1 MNQELLDLTSLYQLS
16 LNSFHSNCSE
26 RLLPELYTKF
36 IKDSPY
42 SKHLPNFHDFISSLF
57 NTLKSE
63 RKVSQ
68 KKFLFLIQR
77 KLSDDFIF
85 FKGKDLSPSILSVD
99 SDNAFSARKMASTII
114 FQNFGIEIEVRDFIP
129 FGITGETN
137 IYHVFIEF
145 KNSDHINEYDFSLQI
160 ENFCFKSQREVEDLV
175 PSMVLSKRVKDDELT
190 SSNKQSRKNSVESIS
205 ESTDLS
211 NQSETRSRASS
222 RLEVRMET
230 DLELGQKRAKI
241 IQDKFETR
249 INQIASRFDWS
260 Q

>member
-16 LNSFHSNCSE
+16 LNSFHRNCSE
-26 RLLPELYTKF
+26 RLLPELYTNFTKN
-36 IKDSPY
+36 SPY
-42 SKHLPNFHDFISSLF
+42 SKHLSNFHDFILSLF

-63 RKVSQ
+63 RKVSSR
-68 KKFLFLIQR
+68 KFIFLVQR

-85 FKGKDLSPSILSVD
+85 FKGKDSSPSVLSVD
-99 SDNAFSARKMASTII
+99 SDNAFNARKMASIVI
-114 FQNFGIEIEVRDFIP
+114 FQNFGIDIEVKDFIP
-129 FGITGETN
+129 FEITGETN

-145 KNSDHINEYDFSLQI
+145 KNSDHFNEHDSSFQV
-160 ENFCFKSQREVEDLV
+160 ENFCFKTQNEVEDLI
-175 PSMVLSKRVKDDELT
+175 PSIFSKKKVKDDEFKSL
-190 SSNKQSRKNSVESIS
+190 SKQSRKHSVESLS

-222 RLEVRMET
+222 HLEVRMET

-249 INQIASRFDWS
+249 INQIANRFDWS